1 MQIELLKPGTITDE
15 EHSQRFAPSEDGLSD
30 LVSSICQ
37 EGLLQPI
44 GVKKHDGHYAVV
56 FGHRRFEACKRAG
69 LHEIPCIILE
79 GDESQLRKKTFTENF
94 FREDLSPV
102 ELAVA
107 IATEIKEQRMTIEQ
121 VAQGFKRTVDWVRRQ
136 VAICQWPE
144 DVLEQ
149 VHAGKLSIAAAANLA
164 GISEEFYRKMLVA
177 QAADNGAT
185 ARTTAAW
192 LQAWQA
198 MLPPEVAMQQGPVAE
213 GQNYTPLIP
222 QTMCIA
228 CHSMYPTDELCYV
241 AICIHCSKII
251 RDAAE
256 SEQH

>member
-1 MQIELLKPGTITDE
+1 MQIEQLSPGIITDE

-44 GVKKHDGHYAVV
+44 GVKRADGHYIVV

-69 LHEIPCIILE
+69 LHEIPCIVLE

-107 IATEIKEQRMTIEQ
+107 IATEIKEKRMTIEQ
-121 VAQGFKRTVDWVRRQ
+121 VAQGFKRSIDWVRRQ
-136 VAICQWPE
+136 IAICQWPE

-149 VHAGKLSIAAAANLA
+149 VHAGKLSIAAASNLA
-164 GISEEFYRKMLVA
+164 CITEDYYRRMLVQ

-198 MLPPEVAMQQGPVAE
+198 MLPPAIAMQQEQIPPGESV
-213 GQNYTPLIP
+213 QPLIP
-222 QTMCIA
+222 QTICAA
-228 CHSMYPTDELCYV
+228 CHSPFRTDQLCYL
-241 AICIHCSKII
+241 AICISCTKII

-256 SEQH
+256 SGQR